1 MRDFLVIVTT
11 DNNTRI
17 PIKVLDV
24 KNATES
30 VLIAMKH
37 YNDESYIIKG
47 VEVIDL
53 ISTDIITLYED

>member
-1 MRDFLVIVTT
+1 MRDYLIIVTT

-17 PIKVLDV
+17 PIKVLNV

-37 YNDESYIIKG
+37 YNDEGYIIKG
-47 VEVIDL
+47 VEAIDL
-53 ISTDIITLYED
+53 TSPDVITLYGD

>member
-17 PIKVLDV
+17 PIKVYDV
-24 KNATES
+24 KNATQAIL
-30 VLIAMKH
+30 VAMRRCD
-37 YNDESYIIKG
+37 DEGFIING

-53 ISTDIITLYED
+53 SSPDMITLYGD

>member
-1 MRDFLVIVTT
+1 MRDFLIIVTT

-37 YNDESYIIKG
+37 YNDEGYIIKG
-47 VEVIDL
+47 LEVIDL
-53 ISTDIITLYED
+53 ISPDIITLYGD